1 MYTFDWSQSLPF
13 RTGGVDYA
21 VHYNSSIKIWSVISQ
36 GGPPRPV
43 CINTALQAVC
53 PQPFPE
59 AQNPLHWRRECLQ
72 LSLQTLSHGSLP
84 AGASLVLF
92 FAALYAT
99 WWGTAWLLSQLGRHR
114 STAALAL
121 ALWFAAS
128 LLAASRPVSHA
139 AVQPDRQHASSFA
152 GAPATN
158 GRADGVQHDRLADV
172 LSRSRMAKQRG
183 VSNDLASADI
193 SPSV

>member
-36 GGPPRPV
+36 GGPPARSASIQRCRQFV
-43 CINTALQAVC
+43 CNRS
-53 PQPFPE
+53 PK
-59 AQNPLHWRRECLQ
+59 HR
-72 LSLQTLSHGSLP
+72 TLSHGSLP